1 MGEQQTT
8 MGKKRGANASPRYIK
23 PLVEQ
28 LRKNQPYKEK
38 LVLKEVL
45 GSGAVST
52 VRKAVDRKNNKKI
65 FAAKIEQKVALV
77 AEARRAEAFVKE
89 IDALT
94 TLNHPNIVSWHGIQE
109 NDRDLA
115 LITEYAPFGD
125 VASIGPL
132 EALECSMLTT
142 QMMEGLAHMHSQGFI
157 HGDIKGQNILVVS
170 RHPISIRLTD
180 FGTSERFAVD
190 NSCGITCCQQAAETA
205 VMPAGLKG
213 RRGTMQYMAPE
224 VLFTE
229 FCCAASDIWSA
240 AVVAK
245 RLPTGVSVF
254 KGITEQAD
262 MEVAVNSLIDSRE
275 PVADSL
281 PVLTSL
287 LNLSPFA
294 SKVASPVKAETPLD
308 FAVFHREPAAR
319 PCAVTILTHPEW
331 LSFGAVVERPEP
343 EIDAAAFKKTKVAIL
358 KKLRT
363 GDELSSEEE
372 AFCAEHNL

>member
-1 MGEQQTT
+1 
-8 MGKKRGANASPRYIK
+8 MGKKRGANTQLKYPK
-23 PLVEQ
+23 PLMEL

-45 GSGAVST
+45 GSGAVAT
-52 VRKAVDRKNNKKI
+52 VRRAVDRKNNKKI
-65 FAAKIEQKVALV
+65 FAAKIEQKQALV

-89 IDALT
+89 IVALT

-115 LITEYAPFGD
+115 LITEFAPFGD
-125 VASIGPL
+125 VSSIGPL

-142 QMMEGLAHMHSQGFI
+142 QMMEGLAHMHSNGFI
-157 HGDIKGQNILVVS
+157 HGDIKGQNMLVVS
-170 RHPISIRLTD
+170 KHPISIRLTD
-180 FGTSERFAVD
+180 FGTSERVAVD
-190 NSCGITCCQQAAETA
+190 NSCGVTCCQHAAETA

-245 RLPTGVSVF
+245 MLPTGVSPF
-254 KGITEQAD
+254 KGVTEQVD

-294 SKVASPVKAETPLD
+294 SKVAAPVKAETPLD

-319 PCAVTILTHPEW
+319 PCAATILAHPEW
-331 LSFGAVVERPEP
+331 LSFGAVVERQEP
-343 EIDAAAFKKTKVAIL
+343 EMDPAAFKKTKVAIL

-363 GDELSSEEE
+363 GDDLSSDEE